1 MDEMYKKLGP
11 GKIIRNV
18 EQLAAF
24 VDPITEGL
32 ELALR
37 VSAFRTAKG
46 FPEFQGDARK
56 AAAYSK
62 DLANFEQIGQWGKW
76 LGAYFMFARPSATGA
91 SRLYDALSK
100 GKYAKQTV
108 LTSAA
113 IGSSVYFLSM
123 LMGGDDDEGR
133 NRAEHDD
140 PSRWVRNW
148 RLFIPGYESPIQ
160 IPWGFGFG
168 SVGAASAQLSMF
180 LFGKSTAKE
189 FAGNMKTIAA
199 ETAGLPVSQ
208 MSFLENPFAFLLD
221 SITPSVAKPLLQM
234 SVDVDS
240 LGRAV
245 FNKGQ
250 SKYVSGYMGGENI
263 PESVKYMGEVMF
275 DTFNEVL
282 PKKFMDALSP
292 NGLHFIANSYLG
304 GVYRTINQMDSSL
317 RATGIFTENEQKDI
331 NVVKATLLLSGFVGT
346 AANYDARKY
355 YETKDDIENYRKTL
369 RTYKDLDPEKYA
381 DYKDKY
387 PGRER
392 AVKYF
397 ENQQNSTLRDLQKK
411 ANDIKTRYKDE
422 PKEREEALKENRERQ
437 NDVMR
442 RMVERTR
449 DLLEE

>member
-1 MDEMYKKLGP
+1 M
-11 GKIIRNV
+11 
-18 EQLAAF
+18 
-24 VDPITEGL
+24 TEGL

-37 VSAFRTAKG
+37 VSAFRTAKT

-76 LGAYFMFARPSATGA
+76 MGAWFMFSRPSATGA

-113 IGSSVYFLSM
+113 FGSSVFFLSM

-140 PSRWVRNW
+140 PARWVRSW
-148 RLFIPGYESPIQ
+148 RLFIPGYESPVQ

-180 LFGKSTAKE
+180 LFGKSDAKE

-208 MSFLENPFAFLLD
+208 MSFIDNPFAFMLD
-221 SITPSVAKPLLQM
+221 SITPTVAKPLLQM
-234 SVDVDS
+234 VADVDS
-240 LGRAV
+240 LGRPV
-245 FNKGQ
+245 FHKGQ
-250 SKYVSGYMGGENI
+250 SKYVSAYMGGENI
-263 PESVKYMGEVMF
+263 PESVKYISETMF
-275 DTFNEVL
+275 DTFKEVL
-282 PKKFMDALSP
+282 PQSVLKGLSAD
-292 NGLHFIANSYLG
+292 GLHFIANSYLG

-346 AANYDARKY
+346 AANYD
-355 YETKDDIENYRKTL
+355 YRKFSEVKGEIDQYKKVL
-369 RTYKDLDPEKYA
+369 RTYKDRDPEKYA
-381 DYKDKY
+381 EYKEEH

-397 ENQQNSTLRDLQKK
+397 ENQQNSILRDLQKK
-411 ANDIKTRYKDE
+411 ANDIKNRYKDS